1 MASYQEDVISSHGL
15 MQSDKKA
22 TPTQAGHAAADIAH
36 HTRMYQATKNWPGN
50 ANEGLVTLR
59 ALGVWVS

>member
-1 MASYQEDVISSHGL
+1 MAYSDDVISSHTQ

-36 HTRMYQATKNWPGN
+36 HLRMYQATKNWPGN
-50 ANEGLVTLR
+50 QNEGLVTLR
-59 ALGVWVS
+59 ALGIWVS